1 MAKKYTRKLK
11 GGEVDINAVKSTII
25 QLKDDVIRI
34 SKDVEELGKNLELNK
49 TENIIQ
55 DNQQSQTDENVV
67 QNNNNIDAN
76 KEQMQKNLQNYA
88 KIIKETGDTYNA
100 ITKDA
105 KDLLLQN
112 MVTNKD
118 LLEKEGIT
126 EEWLNNMPTQEDIN
140 LYENLRNDIKNKII
154 SIEAYLKQYCYTD
167 GVFKKNEPV
176 CANKDNTLRAF
187 ENTLHKNESNENMNN
202 KVSSLQNLQQNIS
215 GYIAKNKLKVGGRKT
230 KKTQKKSRK
239 NNKSRK

>member
-1 MAKKYTRKLK
+1 MARKYTRKLK

-55 DNQQSQTDENVV
+55 DNQEPLPNENVV
-67 QNNNNIDAN
+67 QNTNNIHAN
-76 KEQMQKNLQNYA
+76 KEQMQENLQNYA
-88 KIIKETGDTYNA
+88 KIIKKTGDTYKA
-100 ITKDA
+100 IMKDA

-126 EEWLNNMPTQEDIN
+126 EDWLNNMPTEEDIN
-140 LYENLRNDIKNKII
+140 LYEDLRNDIKNKII

-167 GVFKKNEPV
+167 GVFKRKELV
-176 CANKDNTLRAF
+176 CANKDDTLSGF
-187 ENTLHKNESNENMNN
+187 ENKLQKNESNDNINN
-202 KVSSLQNLQQNIS
+202 KVSSLQDLQQNIS
-215 GYIAKNKLKVGGRKT
+215 GYITRNKLKVGGRKT
-230 KKTQKKSRK
+230 KKNQKKSRK

>member
-1 MAKKYTRKLK
+1 MARKYTRKLK

-55 DNQQSQTDENVV
+55 VNQQQPPDENIV

-76 KEQMQKNLQNYA
+76 KQQIQENLQNYA

-105 KDLLLQN
+105 KDLLVQN

-126 EEWLNNMPTQEDIN
+126 EDWLNNMPTQEDIN

-176 CANKDNTLRAF
+176 CANKDNTIRAF
-187 ENTLHKNESNENMNN
+187 ENTVHKNESNDNINN
-202 KVSSLQNLQQNIS
+202 KLSSLQNLQQNIL
-215 GYIAKNKLKVGGRKT
+215 GYISKNKLKVGGRKS
-230 KKTQKKSRK
+230 KKNQKKSK
-239 NNKSRK
+239 KIKKK

>member
-1 MAKKYTRKLK
+1 MARKYTRKLK
-11 GGEVDINAVKSTII
+11 GGELDINAVKSTII
-25 QLKDDVIRI
+25 QLKDDVIKI
-34 SKDVEELGKNLELNK
+34 SNDVEELGRNLELNK

-55 DNQQSQTDENVV
+55 DNQQQPPNENIV
-67 QNNNNIDAN
+67 QNTNNIHAN
-76 KEQMQKNLQNYA
+76 KEQIQENLQNYA

-126 EEWLNNMPTQEDIN
+126 EDWLNNMPTQEDIN
-140 LYENLRNDIKNKII
+140 LYEDLRNDIKNKII
-154 SIEAYLKQYCYTD
+154 SIEAYLKLYCYTD
-167 GVFKKNEPV
+167 GVFKKTEPV
-176 CANKDNTLRAF
+176 CANKDNTLRSF
-187 ENTLHKNESNENMNN
+187 ENTIQKNESNDNINN
-202 KVSSLQNLQQNIS
+202 KVSSLQNLKQNIS
-215 GYIAKNKLKVGGRKT
+215 GYITRNKLKLGGRKT
-230 KKTQKKSRK
+230 KKNQKKSRK